1 MGFEEVKADNVED
14 EMREE
19 FIIRAPILCETMP
32 SGDERRAEWEWYF
45 IMQHFGMATR
55 LLDWTEGAL
64 IALYFAVRHNVG
76 NEDAAVWALDPYKLN
91 KNKRVIGKDWV
102 IPMSATGVKWDVYV
116 EKVQKWLPTRF
127 TNMRGLPLKPVAVW
141 PTHVVRRISS
151 QHSCFTLHGRD
162 EVGLDGLLD
171 EKNPCLVK
179 IVIRGSKVDDIKKDL
194 RICGINESTIFPD
207 LDGLG
212 RSINARWGIGDQC
225 CADMEKET

>member
-76 NEDAAVWALDPYKLN
+76 NE
-91 KNKRVIGKDWV
+91 
-102 IPMSATGVKWDVYV
+102 T
-116 EKVQKWLPTRF
+116 LPCGR
-127 TNMRGLPLKPVAVW
+127 L
-141 PTHVVRRISS
+141 THISS
-151 QHSCFTLHGRD
+151 TKTNVS
-162 EVGLDGLLD
+162 
-171 EKNPCLVK
+171 
-179 IVIRGSKVDDIKKDL
+179 
-194 RICGINESTIFPD
+194 
-207 LDGLG
+207 LG
-212 RSINARWGIGDQC
+212 RIG
-225 CADMEKET
+225 